1 MSNNKEQF
9 LKINEFYYF
18 SPSQVAKKFL
28 TYPIS
33 INHIIDKNEYTF
45 SPMNKNGYFLFYSLK
60 GNYTLST
67 DKGTEN
73 ITKNSFSIT
82 SAKKAQTYQTK
93 SLLSDF
99 IFLHFDGGNIK
110 NLLDYIFL
118 KSGFVFH
125 VKNPKIIKKSLIL
138 LLRSKKEDYKLDEGE
153 ISSMIYEAIC
163 SCVFSD
169 VKETQSIIDH
179 EKSTILAEKY
189 IWANLNN
196 RLTVQEIAE
205 NANMSAS
212 HFSKIFKEDTGNS
225 PYEYI
230 LNARLIKAKEFLLST
245 NKSVSQIASLVG
257 FNSESNFIY
266 FFTTSTGISP
276 LKYRNN
282 KRAKAL

>member
-1 MSNNKEQF
+1 MSEKYENKNQ
-9 LKINEFYYF
+9 
-18 SPSQVAKKFL
+18 
-28 TYPIS
+28 
-33 INHIIDKNEYTF
+33 IID
-45 SPMNKNGYFLFYSLK
+45 
-60 GNYTLST
+60 
-67 DKGTEN
+67 
-73 ITKNSFSIT
+73 
-82 SAKKAQTYQTK
+82 
-93 SLLSDF
+93 
-99 IFLHFDGGNIK
+99 
-110 NLLDYIFL
+110 
-118 KSGFVFH
+118 
-125 VKNPKIIKKSLIL
+125 
-138 LLRSKKEDYKLDEGE
+138 GE
-153 ISSMIYEAIC
+153 ILDIAADMIHTEIEM
-163 SCVFSD
+163 D
-169 VKETQSIIDH
+169 IIDH